1 MNIKF
6 KVKFFFLCTFA
17 WMLSFLSREQI
28 KEVPT
33 KLDNLLL
40 KKHYLH
46 GTELVVNAG
55 KWLL

>member
-1 MNIKF
+1 MS
-6 KVKFFFLCTFA
+6 FFLIITFF
-17 WMLSFLSREQI
+17 SEQI

-55 KWLL
+55 RCECFWNGICIKYW

>member
-1 MNIKF
+1 MS
-6 KVKFFFLCTFA
+6 FFIITFF
-17 WMLSFLSREQI
+17 SEQI

-55 KWLL
+55 RCECFWNGICVKYW